1 MNAPKNLRIAKAK
14 QKLAAGILAQ
24 ARRDLRKFR
33 DRATAVERELYRDA
47 YTWVTAD
54 NCRWPFSFLNVCRLL
69 DLDPEELRHDLLQG
83 VSLGVCRY
91 WSRRC
96 GRVLRQCQ
104 SSLCQAFSQP
114 TLRPAVAAGSLTPQ
128 LA

>member
-54 NCRWPFSFLNVCRLL
+54 NCRWPFS
-69 DLDPEELRHDLLQG
+69 
-83 VSLGVCRY
+83 ST
-91 WSRRC
+91 
-96 GRVLRQCQ
+96 QCPPDETINP
-104 SSLCQAFSQP
+104 SF
-114 TLRPAVAAGSLTPQ
+114 VNAGSDSRANL
-128 LA
+128 